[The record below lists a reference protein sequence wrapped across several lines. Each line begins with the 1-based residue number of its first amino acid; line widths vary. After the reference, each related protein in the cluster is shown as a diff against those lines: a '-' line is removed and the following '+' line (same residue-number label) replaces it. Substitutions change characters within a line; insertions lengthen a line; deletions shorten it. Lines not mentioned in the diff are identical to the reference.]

1 MKIKSGVW
9 AWLTAACGCVGLLY
23 SMGLE
28 GNTQV
33 GAAVTGEQA
42 ATALVLILLALA
54 FLRLHFAAKDRE
66 EREKRRV
73 HRSQKNTVQAGK
85 RKAG

>member
-9 AWLTAACGCVGLLY
+9 AWLAAACGCVGLLY

-33 GAAVTGEQA
+33 GAAVTGGQA

-66 EREKRRV
+66 ERRV
-73 HRSQKNTVQAGK
+73 QCSQKNTVQAGK
-85 RKAG
+85 RKAE

>member
-9 AWLTAACGCVGLLY
+9 AWLAAACGCVDLLY

-33 GAAVTGEQA
+33 GAAVTGGQA

-66 EREKRRV
+66 ERV
-73 HRSQKNTVQAGK
+73 HSSQKNTVQAGK
-85 RKAG
+85 RKAE

>member
-9 AWLTAACGCVGLLY
+9 AWLSAVSLLGGMMTA
-23 SMGLE
+23 MGLE
-28 GNTQV
+28 GNAEV
-33 GAAVTGEQA
+33 GAPISGDAMS
-42 ATALVLILLALA
+42 ATVILTLMALA

-85 RKAG
+85 RRAG